1 MCSFHQLVDELL
13 VKVSLYLFIFLI
25 LFPVSGGMYYTTHSE
40 HFLSLAVDFCR
51 TSESSCRVKIPVLQ
65 DDQLLDKHYIFL
77 CTDHTSTHFKKD
89 FDWQDLAEA
98 IPCFSKKKCC
108 SDPPT
113 APFRFKTLFPQLQ
126 GVLTVDS
133 SGLMIPQLKTATWT
147 RAKPPFWGKFPQPI
161 TGQCWSIKSWMDFL
175 IDHPNSRG
183 ESTEVFVVTASLPE
197 CSFFPVLS
205 FSFSYR
211 YFFFFNR
218 RIIALQCYVGFC
230 HATIWISHA
239 CTLSC
244 SVVSDSLRHR
254 DQAPLSM
261 GFSRQEYWIGLP
273 CPPPGDLS
281 DPRIKPVA
289 PGLTSSFFT
298 IEPPGKP
305 MSIPTSSPS
314 RTSAHPTPPY
324 PSRLSQSTRLSSLCY
339 TAASH

>member
-51 TSESSCRVKIPVLQ
+51 TSESSCWVKIPVLQ

-98 IPCFSKKKCC
+98 LPCFSKKKCC

-113 APFRFKTLFPQLQ
+113 APFRFKTLFPQLR

-211 YFFFFNR
+211 YFFFF
-218 RIIALQCYVGFC
+218 L
-230 HATIWISHA
+230 
-239 CTLSC
+239 
-244 SVVSDSLRHR
+244 
-254 DQAPLSM
+254 
-261 GFSRQEYWIGLP
+261 IG
-273 CPPPGDLS
+273 G
-281 DPRIKPVA
+281 
-289 PGLTSSFFT
+289 
-298 IEPPGKP
+298 
-305 MSIPTSSPS
+305 
-314 RTSAHPTPPY
+314 
-324 PSRLSQSTRLSSLCY
+324 
-339 TAASH
+339 